1 MNEEIIELQEKYDQC
16 KEQAEEQI
24 EQLNQVGFRFI
35 YVYFN
40 LNGVYLVFNQEM
52 SELQRQLRE
61 LQEEAEERKNKLEM
75 LEMENVEVRREI
87 ENITAEA
94 EAAKEG
100 FKE

>member
-1 MNEEIIELQEKYDQC
+1 M
-16 KEQAEEQI
+16 
-24 EQLNQVGFRFI
+24 
-35 YVYFN
+35 
-40 LNGVYLVFNQEM
+40 
-52 SELQRQLRE
+52 RE
-61 LQEEAEERKNKLEM
+61 LQEAADERKNKLEM